1 MYIQGVIQALFE
13 IGSQFWAHKNW
24 RPNFDELAKK
34 IKPQFDIGSFQSRSP
49 KPANEGSSI
58 SLKFS
63 PFVTINEI
71 SIS

>member
-1 MYIQGVIQALFE
+1 MLDCVAFKEKINNSYIILY
-13 IGSQFWAHKNW
+13 
-24 RPNFDELAKK
+24 
-34 IKPQFDIGSFQSRSP
+34 GSFQSRSP
-49 KPANEGSSI
+49 RAVNEGSSI